1 MRFMNIIAALLLF
14 FFCWETAAAENI
26 QDERFQVVDNSII
39 VDSQTGLMWALRDN
53 GKDIDWWKAKKFS
66 EDFTAG
72 GYDDWRL
79 PDIKELATLYTSGES
94 NNNGYLIAKPIKITD
109 CCIWSSYDV
118 LGAAVIFSF
127 KSGKKIPVSFAETYE
142 LRVLPV
148 RGTSKIDLKKY
159 KNF

>member
-1 MRFMNIIAALLLF
+1 MKLMNVAAALLLF
-14 FFCWETAAAENI
+14 FISLGTATAEDI
-26 QDERFQVVDNSII
+26 QKDRFHVVDNSIVI
-39 VDSQTGLMWALRDN
+39 DSKTGLMWSLQDN
-53 GKDIDWWKAKKFS
+53 GKDIDWWDAEKFS

-79 PDIKELATLYTSGES
+79 PDIKELATLYTDGE
-94 NNNGYLIAKPIKITD
+94 NNKDGYSIAEPIKITD

-118 LGAAVIFSF
+118 LGAALTFSF
-127 KSGKKIPVSFAETYE
+127 KSGNRVPVSFAETYQ

-148 RGTSKIDLKKY
+148 RGTSKIDLKKH